1 MATKNVVKTVMV
13 VPPMASPDTG
23 RMLSW
28 TSTHTPD
35 CPVARNGV
43 YMPVSAGDS
52 RTRRGPSPTSRR
64 TCSGAADA
72 AGADD
77 DGW

>member
-43 YMPVSAGDS
+43 YMPVSG
-52 RTRRGPSPTSRR
+52 RRLPYQAWPV
-64 TCSGAADA
+64 ADVPA
-72 AGADD
+72 HVQRCGRC
-77 DGW
+77 GGGR